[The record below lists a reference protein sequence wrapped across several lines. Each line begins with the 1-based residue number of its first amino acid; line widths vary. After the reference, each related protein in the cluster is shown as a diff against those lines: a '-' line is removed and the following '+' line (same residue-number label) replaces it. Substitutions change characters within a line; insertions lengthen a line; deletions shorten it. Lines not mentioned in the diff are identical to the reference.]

1 MQKCVLTTIFTLI
14 NPFTCFFYIILI
26 TLLISEPPSWK
37 DGSFRWKDWWL
48 LPLFSFFHVSYLQL
62 KVRLR
67 SDRGGE
73 EGGLH
78 RYDSISTTIYIFI
91 YYSGPIFVK
100 LSKDFNLSCYLRLLW
115 RKKKSQ
121 WNTWNLKR
129 PSIKL
134 VYKLARFFIFHIVF
148 KFILKLFCLFLW
160 LTKGT

>member
-1 MQKCVLTTIFTLI
+1 MCFDNNFYFNKSIYLFFLHNLNNFVNIRTPVVERWLIQMKRLVAAPALLVLSRVLFTIEST
-14 NPFTCFFYIILI
+14 NP
-26 TLLISEPPSWK
+26 
-37 DGSFRWKDWWL
+37 
-48 LPLFSFFHVSYLQL
+48 
-62 KVRLR
+62 LR
-67 SDRGGE
+67 SGWRG
-73 EGGLH
+73 GGLH

-115 RKKKSQ
+115 RKKNSQ
-121 WNTWNLKR
+121 WNTWNLRR